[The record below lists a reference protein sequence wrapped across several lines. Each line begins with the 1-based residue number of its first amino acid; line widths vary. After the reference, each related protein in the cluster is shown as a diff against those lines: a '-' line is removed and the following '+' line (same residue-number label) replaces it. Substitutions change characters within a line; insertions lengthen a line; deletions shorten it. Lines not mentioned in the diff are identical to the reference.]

1 MMEAKKRGWWVY
13 VLFFIISQ
21 LAGGGLA
28 IVLAAMGLAAGE
40 WTLVLSLLVANLLAI
55 GLFLL
60 WRQREVTW
68 ATTMAG
74 VQGRNARRSALAF
87 LMALPIIVL
96 VNLIQEAFFPEI
108 PDLVG
113 EETFRA
119 MMYNPVGL
127 LTVAVLGPLAEELL
141 FRGGVQGG
149 FSKGEP
155 SSAGEGFLKSGGK
168 TALFLS
174 AVIFAVAH
182 LNPAQMPAAFILG
195 LVLGFAY
202 WWTGSLVAPVCIHV
216 FNNSTAC
223 VMAFLSPDDD
233 SLIHLIGGTE
243 KAGMLAVVCFFFL
256 LITLHAVRK
265 ETIKGT
271 EKG

>member
-1 MMEAKKRGWWVY
+1 MMEVKRRGWWVY

-74 VQGRNARRSALAF
+74 VQGRNARRTALVF

-149 FSKGEP
+149 FPTIS
-155 SSAGEGFLKSGGK
+155 GK
-168 TALFLS
+168 TALLLS
-174 AVIFAVAH
+174 ALIFALAH

-195 LVLGFAY
+195 LALGFAY

-256 LITLHAVRK
+256 LIILHAVRK
-265 ETIKGT
+265 EGLNST

>member
-1 MMEAKKRGWWVY
+1 MEVKRRAWWVY

-40 WTLVLSLLVANLLAI
+40 WTLVLSLMVANLLAI

-74 VQGRNARRSALAF
+74 VQGRNARRTALVF

-149 FSKGEP
+149 FP
-155 SSAGEGFLKSGGK
+155 TLSGR
-168 TALFLS
+168 TALLLS

-256 LITLHAVRK
+256 LIILRAVQK